1 MVVDASFPYNAM
13 TCGETRLDFT
23 STGPPSGFRL
33 PLRTVAERRV
43 SSSQSPV
50 TNDPECH
57 TMLDTMK
64 KALYTGL
71 GAAVLTKDKLEEM
84 GREMIRQA
92 NLSEQEGRQFLD
104 ELNATAEQAKSDLEA
119 RIENTVETVLTRM
132 NLATHHQVESLTQ
145 RMSALENANLRI
157 DALLARV
164 EALEAR
170 VNQPQG

>member
-1 MVVDASFPYNAM
+1 
-13 TCGETRLDFT
+13 
-23 STGPPSGFRL
+23 
-33 PLRTVAERRV
+33 
-43 SSSQSPV
+43 
-50 TNDPECH
+50 
-57 TMLDTMK
+57 MLDTMK